1 MESPVIIAVVATVVT
16 VGAYALSSRI
26 PSRLLRGAA
35 QLGSVLV
42 GIALAGLVSA
52 DPGTAA
58 DAGQYYLAGIVICV
72 IAGKLLGGSRN
83 KS

>member
-1 MESPVIIAVVATVVT
+1 MGNPLIIAVVATIVT
-16 VGAYALSSRI
+16 VVAYTLAGRI
-26 PSRLLRGAA
+26 PNRLLRGAA

-42 GIALAGLVSA
+42 GIALAGLMSA